1 VTKTK
6 GGARLVR
13 KWLRQ
18 PLLSRV
24 DLEQRYDLVDAR
36 TRGREPTTA
45 AWEPLGNQR
54 AVAAAVAAA
63 AAVVAAA
70 QPWPLLLRGLL
81 RQLWQLWLLRLSWLL
96 CFRWLSCGLV
106 SAAAVAAADAAC
118 LARAVNLGRLL

>member
-63 AAVVAAA
+63 AAVVAA
-70 QPWPLLLRGLL
+70 
-81 RQLWQLWLLRLSWLL
+81 
-96 CFRWLSCGLV
+96 
-106 SAAAVAAADAAC
+106 SAGAVAVTAAVVAASAVAV
-118 LARAVNLGRLL
+118 AR